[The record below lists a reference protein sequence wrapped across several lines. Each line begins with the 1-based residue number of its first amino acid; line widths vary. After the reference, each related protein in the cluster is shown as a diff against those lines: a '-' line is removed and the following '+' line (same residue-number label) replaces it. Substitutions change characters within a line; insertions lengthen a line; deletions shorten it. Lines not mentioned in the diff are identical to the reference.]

1 MVATANPEDY
11 TNRGRIITPL
21 KDRYGAQI
29 RTHYPPSA
37 VHEMDIMEAEAN
49 HISADNY
56 ELHTPAYMKEIIA
69 EISRLARRSPDV
81 SQRSGVSVRASIASY
96 EALQANAIRRAIR
109 LNESL
114 AVPRISDLSYLV
126 PSLQGKIEF
135 ETIEEGKEDQI
146 IQRLIDGAVVSVFN
160 RMTDS
165 MNIDIDGLASTFSEG
180 LSIDVGEAKSSSDY
194 ESILSKV
201 TGLRDITTGIDPDAR
216 PEMQASLIELVLEG
230 MHLNKLLNKDT
241 VGGES
246 LYQS

>member
-1 MVATANPEDY
+1 M
-11 TNRGRIITPL
+11 
-21 KDRYGAQI
+21 
-29 RTHYPPSA
+29 
-37 VHEMDIMEAEAN
+37 
-49 HISADNY
+49 
-56 ELHTPAYMKEIIA
+56 
-69 EISRLARRSPDV
+69 
-81 SQRSGVSVRASIASY
+81 
-96 EALQANAIRRAIR
+96 
-109 LNESL
+109 
-114 AVPRISDLSYLV
+114 PRISDLSYLV

-165 MNIDIDGLASTFSEG
+165 MNIDIDGLGSTFSED

-216 PEMQASLIELVLEG
+216 PEIQASLIELVLEG